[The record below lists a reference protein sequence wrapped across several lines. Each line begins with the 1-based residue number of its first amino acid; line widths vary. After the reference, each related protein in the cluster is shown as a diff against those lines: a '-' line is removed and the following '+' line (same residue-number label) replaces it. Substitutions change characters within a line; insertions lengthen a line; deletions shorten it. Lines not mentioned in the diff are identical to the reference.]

1 MNKKN
6 NKSWRSVSQETFQSF
21 FGLSERPIPRDLI
34 HFGALEAIN
43 SGINLNRDFG
53 FNHTVSGV
61 DLWSRWLKSLGLNL
75 IAQIYRWELLSTLR
89 LELFSSRSLGLGID
103 SASRK
108 TRTSTPR
115 WWRVFRSISSRDAS
129 IRPVSL
135 PTLDGIPR
143 SLWETR
149 NQLLN

>member
-43 SGINLNRDFG
+43 PGINLNRDFG

-61 DLWSRWLKSLGLNL
+61 DLWSD
-75 IAQIYRWELLSTLR
+75 LR
-89 LELFSSRSLGLGID
+89 ITNRKLPLE
-103 SASRK
+103 
-108 TRTSTPR
+108 P
-115 WWRVFRSISSRDAS
+115 
-129 IRPVSL
+129 
-135 PTLDGIPR
+135 
-143 SLWETR
+143 
-149 NQLLN
+149 

>member
-61 DLWSRWLKSLGLNL
+61 DLWSRWLKSLGLNF
-75 IAQIYRWELLSTLR
+75 IAQIYWWELLSTLNIR
-89 LELFSSRSLGLGID
+89 KCFLFCFISGGQELQILKLGD
-103 SASRK
+103 
-108 TRTSTPR
+108 
-115 WWRVFRSISSRDAS
+115 
-129 IRPVSL
+129 
-135 PTLDGIPR
+135 
-143 SLWETR
+143 
-149 NQLLN
+149 